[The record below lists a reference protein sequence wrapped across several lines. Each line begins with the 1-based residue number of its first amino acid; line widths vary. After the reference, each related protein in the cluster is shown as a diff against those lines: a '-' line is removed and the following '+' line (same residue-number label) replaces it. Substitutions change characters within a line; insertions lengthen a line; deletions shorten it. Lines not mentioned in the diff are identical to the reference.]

1 MTLEELQTK
10 LESLE
15 NGQVKKE
22 DIEALKAEIAKLAP
36 EVKKEDMEKLNTALN
51 DLNAKFEKLG
61 TGNGE
66 KKTSFEDAIKEI
78 MERPEVKTAIQNKQF
93 ANGLNFELKVA
104 TSDVTGGTASVSL
117 IDNEKIF
124 SSARPLAFVGA
135 LPSTAV
141 GQNKNRVV
149 WVEGAYTS
157 NAGYVAEGVAQ
168 ATADTAAAV
177 EKSRGMAKISAK
189 IKVTNDMVED
199 YSYIASELRS
209 EMLTYG
215 MLFLDNEVY
224 GGDGN
229 DATQPNHIYGLKT
242 QGTAFTAAK
251 SGRVGVK
258 GVVAPNLGDLADAMK
273 LQARV
278 IDAAN
283 PTKKAGFMPN
293 RVYINPV
300 NASILRTTKSTDG
313 QYIIRNMADGTSWM
327 AGMQV
332 VETQAV
338 GATEM
343 LVLDTNA
350 VKMYFKR
357 NPEIKIGTEGTDFT
371 QDLFTIVLFIRAQS
385 VVKGDNKYGIIYCA
399 DTAAALTAITY
410 SAA

>member
-22 DIEALKAEIAKLAP
+22 DIEALKAEIAKIAP

-61 TGNGE
+61 TGGAE

-229 DATQPNHIYGLKT
+229 DSTQPNHIYGLKT

-283 PTKKAGFMPN
+283 PTKKAGFIPN